1 MTTNLFNLN
10 LQEVPEAD
18 YVCYSFK
25 IPYEPLA
32 NLFAKASD
40 FKGTRFFWQTPDK
53 NVGFLGV
60 GRNLLK
66 KRGNW
71 STEDLINTKQE
82 FFKKLSFLVPEK
94 ETPILFGGL
103 PFDAE
108 NKKQAPIWGELAE
121 GCFILPELL
130 IKQNHQQLTVV
141 ITARNH
147 FKTLKKLDE
156 FIKEKMRLINEMKER
171 CVPDFSPS
179 QILKETEVAVPH
191 FLKAVEETIEVTANK
206 KSALKKVVLARQMQ
220 LVGKEFSVEKILLHL
235 ISQQPN
241 TYLFVLEAKGQAF
254 IGATPER
261 LLQATDTHFL
271 TASIAGSIARSSN
284 KREDVTLG
292 EKLLKD
298 SKNIGEHQLVV
309 ERLTEQ
315 MHSFIKG
322 KLTVSEKSLLKN
334 RDIQHLCLTL
344 KGSRQDG
351 FSFLEVIRQLHPSPA
366 LGGVP
371 KQAAIDW
378 IAEKEPIGRG
388 LYGGPI
394 GWCSLTEDVGEFAVG
409 IRSGVVSDTEVQLYA
424 GCGIVPDSTAEAEYL
439 ETALKFQPM
448 IRGVKE

>member
-1 MTTNLFNLN
+1 
-10 LQEVPEAD
+10 
-18 YVCYSFK
+18 
-25 IPYEPLA
+25 
-32 NLFAKASD
+32 
-40 FKGTRFFWQTPDK
+40 
-53 NVGFLGV
+53 
-60 GRNLLK
+60 
-66 KRGNW
+66 
-71 STEDLINTKQE
+71 
-82 FFKKLSFLVPEK
+82 
-94 ETPILFGGL
+94 
-103 PFDAE
+103 
-108 NKKQAPIWGELAE
+108 
-121 GCFILPELL
+121 
-130 IKQNHQQLTVV
+130 
-141 ITARNH
+141 
-147 FKTLKKLDE
+147 
-156 FIKEKMRLINEMKER
+156 
-171 CVPDFSPS
+171 
-179 QILKETEVAVPH
+179 
-191 FLKAVEETIEVTANK
+191 
-206 KSALKKVVLARQMQ
+206 MQ

-284 KREDVTLG
+284 EREDVTSG

-424 GCGIVPDSTAEAEYL
+424 GCGIVPDSTPEAEYL